1 MKLVLVF
8 KPPHWE
14 MRQGRKKRQD
24 EGQRGG
30 AGVFL
35 RLRKKPQGNWP
46 RWALGW
52 MRDRRGFSW
61 CN

>member
-14 MRQGRKKRQD
+14 MRQGRKRRQD

-35 RLRKKPQGNWP
+35 KIKEEASGQL
-46 RWALGW
+46 ATLGPW
-52 MRDRRGFSW
+52 VDEG
-61 CN
+61 

>member
-35 RLRKKPQGNWP
+35 KIKEEASGQL
-46 RWALGW
+46 ATLGPW
-52 MRDRRGFSW
+52 VDEGQEGILMV
-61 CN
+61 